1 MIRLLLLVSVLIAGL
16 IFGTQFAD
24 QQGYV
29 LISVANKTVEMSLT
43 TLILCVVAIIA
54 IFFLLEYLLKRILS
68 VSRYTRGWFVG
79 RNLRKARFNTF
90 QGLVTLLEGDWKKS
104 EKLVLKGAKFNDF
117 PLLNYLAAAEAA
129 QGRKDINKRDTYLQL
144 ASEQEHSELAVTL
157 TKAKLQINQGDF
169 KQALESLTTI
179 KQDHPRNPVLMGL
192 LKTTYLALG
201 DWLSLKNI
209 IHRLT
214 KAGLIDESEASSL
227 QEQCECGLMA
237 EIAASK
243 GSTGLLEYWN
253 ALPRKSRKQVEL
265 IHCLVTELVGR
276 KADSEAYIVLR
287 EAIKKQPDNRL
298 IELLPSL
305 NLPDYYPAILLLKEQ
320 LKRDESNAVAQSAL
334 AQLHMR
340 DKNWQEA
347 REHFEQAVAI
357 KPNISDYSYL
367 AKVLDKQNRKQA
379 AADVSRKALTLV
391 SSD

>member
-29 LISVANKTVEMSLT
+29 LISVADKTVEMSLT
-43 TLILCVVAIIA
+43 TLVLCVVAIIA
-54 IFFLLEYLLKRILS
+54 LFFLLEYLLKRVLS
-68 VSRYTRGWFVG
+68 LSTYTRGWFVG

-129 QGRKDINKRDTYLQL
+129 QGRKDIIKRDSYLQL
-144 ASEQEHSELAVTL
+144 AAEQEHSELAVTL
-157 TKAKLQINQGDF
+157 TKAKLQINQGEF
-169 KQALESLTTI
+169 EQALESLQAI
-179 KQDHPRNPVLMGL
+179 KQDHPKNPVLIDL

-201 DWLSLKNI
+201 DWQSLKNI
-209 IHRLT
+209 IHRLS
-214 KAGLIDESEASSL
+214 KANLIDENEAHSL
-227 QEQCECGLMA
+227 QERSECGLMA
-237 EIAASK
+237 DIAINK
-243 GSTGLLEYWN
+243 GSAGLLEHWHS
-253 ALPRKSRKQVEL
+253 LPRKSRKQVVL
-265 IHCLVTELVGR
+265 IHCLIKELIGR

-287 EAIKKQPDNRL
+287 ETIKKQPDNRL
-298 IELLPSL
+298 IELIPTL

-320 LKRDESNAVAQSAL
+320 LKYDEQNSVTQSAL
-334 AQLHMR
+334 AQIYMR

-357 KPNISDYSYL
+357 NPTISDYSYL

-379 AADVSRKALTLV
+379 AADVSRKALSLV
-391 SSD
+391 GND